1 VRLFTAAWKNM
12 VFRRFTFFLA
22 VRVVLMGLA
31 IAATMWLLLK
41 PGYHSA
47 TLIAASLLLLFS
59 AELWRFV
66 SRTNREIARFLD
78 AARYADF
85 SQRFHFDEIGTG
97 FNELGKAFTDILD
110 RMRSDRAGR
119 EIEVRRLNALIEHI
133 PVPLLTLHGDD
144 SITLQNNASRRLFG
158 AIAVTRLGDLKKFG
172 SGFHH
177 AVAES
182 VPGNRELVTF
192 TVEDIEYQLT
202 LAATE
207 VVVAGSS
214 DRLISLQDIQTELD
228 LTQAQAWQDL
238 VRVLTHEIMN
248 SITPVTSLATTATDL
263 VDDMIEKTSAESA
276 LVEDLTDLRDAIGTV
291 ARRSDSLMQFVN
303 SYRQLTRLAP
313 PEKKRVQIG
322 ELFDSAGRLAAA
334 EWPDRNVTL
343 RQQVE
348 PARLDIFVDRDL
360 LEPVLLNLLRNAWH
374 ATLDVNEP
382 HIELRGRLNRRGNT
396 VIEVCDNGPGVSE
409 ELARKIFVPFF
420 TTKEGGSGVG
430 LALARQVMTAH
441 GGFIR
446 VMPNVGGGAKFSLT
460 FKG

>member
-1 VRLFTAAWKNM
+1 M
-12 VFRRFTFFLA
+12 IFRRFTFFLA
-22 VRVVLMGLA
+22 LRVILVGLA

-47 TLIAASLLLLFS
+47 TIIAVALLLLFS

-66 SRTNREIARFLD
+66 GRTNREIARFLD

-85 SQRFHFDEIGTG
+85 SQRFKFDQIGTG
-97 FNELGKAFTDILD
+97 FNELGEAFTDILD
-110 RMRSDRAGR
+110 RMRNERAGR

-133 PVPLLTLHGDD
+133 PVPLLTLRSDD
-144 SITLQNNASRRLFG
+144 SITLQNNAARRLFG
-158 AIAVTRLGDLKKFG
+158 SIEVTQLTDLRQFG
-172 SGFHH
+172 SSFHH

-182 VPGNRELVTF
+182 VPGNRELVAF
-192 TVEDIEYQLT
+192 SVEDIEYQLT
-202 LAATE
+202 LATTE
-207 VVVAGSS
+207 IMVAGSN

-248 SITPVTSLATTATDL
+248 SITPVTSLATTATDV
-263 VDDMIEKTSAESA
+263 VDDIIAKTGADSPLAD
-276 LVEDLTDLRDAIGTV
+276 DLTDLHDAIGTV

-313 PEKKRVQIG
+313 PEKKRVAIA
-322 ELFDSAGRLAAA
+322 ELFDSASRLAAA
-334 EWPDRNVTL
+334 EWPDRTTAL
-343 RQQVE
+343 QQQVD
-348 PARLDIFVDRDL
+348 PAGLDIFVDRDL

-374 ATLDVNEP
+374 ATLEVQEP
-382 HIELRGRLNRRGNT
+382 QIELRGRLNRRGNA

-409 ELARKIFVPFF
+409 ELASKIFVPFY

-446 VMPNVGGGAKFSLT
+446 VMPHNGGGAKFSLT
-460 FKG
+460 F